1 MAFEVYSKTP
11 EKELSRRKK
20 ENFEKYSRLIRWGRK
35 YPVEFAHR
43 IMGIDLLDYQK
54 FQIYNSW
61 FAEFICWLVCRN
73 GAKTTDMAIYTML
86 RSLLIPYH
94 ATYFLGNVGEQSKE
108 VYTKIE
114 KIAKREISSFVGL
127 TEVFEQEMEQ
137 AKGKDDGFIHNPA
150 SFTFQLFNGSSVNT
164 LNSDITNIK
173 GKRADLVCFDEAG
186 WMSDEL
192 FVQAENFANQSS
204 DFKLGGG
211 VDLRLEPKAFP
222 KQLLYASSASDRTS
236 EFFKKFKSISQQMLM
251 GDTRYWA
258 CNFDIDLV
266 KNATFNGD
274 PYPPLISE
282 DKIEAAMRDNRDKAL
297 RELYNRFSADSY
309 EGQIVTRR
317 DIRAVTE
324 NKPPLLYNDTGD
336 RRFLIAWDSARINDN
351 SIIGV
356 AELWESPDTGLN
368 MTVQNVIS
376 LVDVSTKNKT
386 PMRLPEQQEK
396 FKEILLTYN
405 GSEKGALDYENIA
418 QVVCD
423 AGAAGQIIGGVT
435 DYLLDNWVDKHGNKH
450 YGLIDRAHKTSETAR
465 GKFPDAIDIVR
476 LVEPRAHRNE
486 IFESLGRMIKQGLV
500 HFPADSSEKD
510 YIEFVNDK
518 GEEEKIQLTYD
529 EQMAMNQIDL
539 MKTEA
544 VTMCKYTH
552 GEVTNYDFPPEK
564 RNKMHDDR
572 AFVLGLLCF
581 AFGKIRRGSF
591 VERKEETV
599 YSDDDLCVTAL
610 NYN

>member
-1 MAFEVYSKTP
+1 MSFEIYSKTSK
-11 EKELSRRKK
+11 KELSRRKK
-20 ENFEKYSRLIRWGRK
+20 ENYEKYSRLIRWGRK
-35 YPVEFAHR
+35 YPVDFAQK

-61 FAEFICWLVCRN
+61 FAEFIAWLVCRN

-108 VYTKIE
+108 VFTKIE
-114 KIAKREISSFVGL
+114 KITKREISSFVGL
-127 TEVFEQEMEQ
+127 TEVFGQEMEQ
-137 AKGKDDGFIHNPA
+137 AKGKDDGFLHNPA
-150 SFTFQLFNGSSVNT
+150 SFSFQLYNGSTVNT

-173 GKRADLVCFDEAG
+173 GRRADLVCFDEAG

-192 FVQAENFANQSS
+192 FVQAENFANQSA

-211 VDLRLEPKAFP
+211 IDLRLEPKAFP
-222 KQLLYASSASDRTS
+222 KQLLYASSASDRNS

-251 GDTRYWA
+251 GDARYWA

-266 KNATFNGD
+266 KTATFNGE

-282 DKIEAAMRDNRDKAL
+282 EKIEAAMRDNRDKAL

-317 DIRAVTE
+317 EIRAVTL
-324 NKPPLLYNDTGD
+324 NKPPLLFNDTGEK
-336 RRFLIAWDSARINDN
+336 RFLLAWDSARINDN

-356 AELWESPDTGLN
+356 GEIWEDPETGLN
-368 MTVQNVIS
+368 MTIQNCIS
-376 LVDVSTKNKT
+376 LVDVMTKNKT

-396 FKEILLTYN
+396 FKEILLEYN
-405 GSEKGALDYENIA
+405 GSEKGALDYENII

-423 AGAAGQIIGGVT
+423 AGAAGQMIGGVT
-435 DYLLDNWVDKHGNKH
+435 DYLMDEWVDKRGEKH
-450 YGLIDRAHKTSETAR
+450 HGLIDRAHKSSVSARET
-465 GKFPDAIDIVR
+465 FPNAIDIIK
-476 LVEPRAHRNE
+476 LVEPRTHRND
-486 IFESLGRMIKQGLV
+486 IFEALGRMIKQGLV
-500 HFPADSSEKD
+500 HFPADGTDKD
-510 YIEFVNDK
+510 YLEFLDENGNEQKIELSV
-518 GEEEKIQLTYD
+518 EEQVAL
-529 EQMAMNQIDL
+529 NQIDL

-552 GEVTNYDFPPEK
+552 ADVTSYDFPPEK

-572 AFVLGLLCF
+572 AFVLGLLCY
-581 AFGKIRRGSF
+581 AFGKIRRGTF
-591 VERKEETV
+591 VDRKEEHT
-599 YSDDDLCVTAL
+599 YDNRELCVSEIE
-610 NYN
+610 Y

>member
-1 MAFEVYSKTP
+1 MAVTTFSRTG

-20 ENFEKYSRLIRWGRK
+20 EIFEKYSRLIRWGRK
-35 YPVEFAHR
+35 YPVEFAQR
-43 IMGIDLLDYQK
+43 ILGIDLLDYQK
-54 FQIYNSW
+54 YQIHNSW
-61 FAEFICWLVCRN
+61 FSEFICWLVCRN

-86 RSLLIPYH
+86 RSILLPFH

-108 VYTKIE
+108 VFTKIE
-114 KIAKREISSFVGL
+114 KIAKREIASFSGL
-127 TEVFEQEMEQ
+127 TEVFLQEMEA
-137 AKGKDDGFIHNPA
+137 AKGKEDGFVHNPA
-150 SFTFQLFNGSSVNT
+150 SFSFQLFNGSAVYT

-192 FVQAENFANQSS
+192 FIQAENFANQSA

-211 VDLRLEPKAFP
+211 IDVRLEPKAFP
-222 KQLLYASSASDRTS
+222 RQLLYASSASDRTS
-236 EFFKKFKSISQQMLM
+236 EFFKKFQSISEQMLM

-266 KNATFNGD
+266 KTATFNGE

-297 RELYNRFSADSY
+297 RELYNRFNADSY

-324 NKPPLLYNDTGD
+324 NKPPLLLNDTGD
-336 RRFLIAWDSARINDN
+336 KTFLIAWDSARINDN

-356 AELWESPDTGLN
+356 AELWEDPKTGLN
-368 MTVQNVIS
+368 MTIQNCIS
-376 LVDVSTKNKT
+376 LVDVLTKNKT

-396 FKEILLTYN
+396 FKEILLEYN
-405 GSEKGALDYENIA
+405 GSEKGAADYENIK

-423 AGAAGQIIGGVT
+423 AGVGGQIIGGVT
-435 DYLLDNWVDKHGNKH
+435 DYLLEDWTDKRGNKH
-450 YGLIDRAHKTSETAR
+450 FGLIDRAHKSTETAR
-465 GKFPDAIDIVR
+465 ERFPNAIDIIK
-476 LVEPRAHRNE
+476 LVEPRAYRNE
-486 IFESLGRMIKQGLV
+486 IFEALGRMIKQGLV
-500 HFPADSSEKD
+500 HFPADGSDKD
-510 YIEFVNDK
+510 YIEYVNDK
-518 GEEEKIQLTYD
+518 GEECKISLNYD
-529 EQMAMNQIDL
+529 EQIALNQIDL

-552 GEVTNYDFPPEK
+552 GELTTYDFPPDK

-581 AFGKIRRGSF
+581 AFARIRRGKII
-591 VERKEETV
+591 ERKEV
-599 YSDDDLCVTAL
+599 SNYSEVELCVTAL